1 MTSENNITVH
11 VRQKFGDYLHANRL
25 YRAST
30 SSDYIGRPLIGFISL
45 FLGGCYSIF
54 LASQPAYP
62 HNGMDLS
69 FPAAFVLVLLGFA
82 FIFDLIPT
90 TLLWIIFMQNHQIY
104 SEPYQAI
111 FDDSGMSV
119 QRQNANAK
127 YEWKFFNVAVE
138 GQNEFILIYGKNL
151 YFGIP
156 KTSFQ
161 NENEEE
167 KFRSMLKSKFTEFR
181 QKLKIPMDIR
191 WKTAT

>member
-1 MTSENNITVH
+1 MTTENNITVR
-11 VRQKFGDYLHANRL
+11 VKLKFGDYLHANRL

-30 SSDYIGRPLIGFISL
+30 SSDYIGRPLIGFMSL
-45 FLGGCYSIF
+45 LFGGCYWIF
-54 LASQPAYP
+54 LATLPSRTQ
-62 HNGMDLS
+62 NGIDLS
-69 FPAAFVLVLLGFA
+69 FSIAFVLVLLGFA

-90 TLLWIIFMQNHQIY
+90 TLLWIIFMRNRQMY

-119 QRQNANAK
+119 QKPNASAK
-127 YEWKFFNVAVE
+127 YEWKFFYTAVE
-138 GQNEFILIYGKNL
+138 GRDEFILIYGKNL

-167 KFRSMLKSKFTEFR
+167 NFRSMLKSKITGFR

-191 WKTAT
+191 WKIAT